1 MDKHFELTDKFI
13 INAFGIKL
21 LQIKCTRK
29 IKHADVG
36 DLGGYIEK
44 EDNLS
49 GDAWVYGNAQV
60 YGDAKVYGNAQVCGD
75 AKVSGDAWVYG
86 DAKVYGNAQVYGD
99 AQVSGDAQVCGDAKV
114 SGNAQV
120 SGDAKVSNNNE
131 HCGFDCFGSANRHT
145 HAYKTQSGKVEIIC
159 GCFRGSIEEFEEQVK
174 KTHQGNEFERQY
186 MAIAEVIKI
195 KLGLK

>member
-49 GDAWVYGNAQV
+49 GDAWV
-60 YGDAKVYGNAQVCGD
+60 
-75 AKVSGDAWVYG
+75 SG

-99 AQVSGDAQVCGDAKV
+99 AQVSGDAK
-114 SGNAQV
+114 
-120 SGDAKVSNNNE
+120 
-131 HCGFDCFGSANRHT
+131 
-145 HAYKTQSGKVEIIC
+145 EI
-159 GCFRGSIEEFEEQVK
+159 GRAHV
-174 KTHQGNEFERQY
+174 
-186 MAIAEVIKI
+186 
-195 KLGLK
+195 

>member
-49 GDAWVYGNAQV
+49 GDA
-60 YGDAKVYGNAQVCGD
+60 
-75 AKVSGDAWVYG
+75 
-86 DAKVYGNAQVYGD
+86 
-99 AQVSGDAQVCGDAKV
+99 
-114 SGNAQV
+114 
-120 SGDAKVSNNNE
+120 
-131 HCGFDCFGSANRHT
+131 
-145 HAYKTQSGKVEIIC
+145 
-159 GCFRGSIEEFEEQVK
+159 
-174 KTHQGNEFERQY
+174 
-186 MAIAEVIKI
+186 
-195 KLGLK
+195 

>member
-21 LQIKCTRK
+21 FQIKCTRK
-29 IKHADVG
+29 IKYADVG

-49 GDAWVYGNAQV
+49 GDAR
-60 YGDAKVYGNAQVCGD
+60 
-75 AKVSGDAWVYG
+75 VSGDAWVYG
-86 DAKVYGNAQVYGD
+86 NAQG
-99 AQVSGDAQVCGDAKV
+99 SGDAQVAGDAQV

-120 SGDAKVSNNNE
+120 SGDAQVYGYARVSGNAQVANNNE
-131 HCGFDCFGSANRHT
+131 HCGFDCFGSVGRHT

-159 GCFRGSIEEFEEQVK
+159 GCFRGSIEEFEAQVK

-186 MAIAEVIKI
+186 IAIAEVIKI
-195 KLGLK
+195 KFGLK